1 VFARWFGSDLADH
14 CARLDLGSAARQAAL
29 DGAPV
34 PRLRDAASLDGLVDG
49 IGRTC
54 ARIGRGGSLAH
65 AGRLS
70 AYIAFA
76 SVLGTAA
83 LLWSV
88 LR

>member
-1 VFARWFGSDLADH
+1 
-14 CARLDLGSAARQAAL
+14 
-29 DGAPV
+29 
-34 PRLRDAASLDGLVDG
+34 LRDAASLDGLVDG
-49 IGRTC
+49 IGRLC

>member
-1 VFARWFGSDLADH
+1 VFARWLGSDLADN

-29 DGAPV
+29 DGAAA

-54 ARIGRGGSLAH
+54 ARLGRGGSRAH
-65 AGRLS
+65 AGRLG
-70 AYIAFA
+70 AYLAFA